1 MTSSIL
7 QTAVRLLMPLLL
19 LFAVFLLLRG
29 HNQPGGG
36 FVGGLVVA
44 ASFVLYSIAFGVEAA
59 RRALVVRPSTLLGV
73 GLLVALVSGL
83 PAVVAGHAFMT
94 ALWTTVAVGSMVIA
108 VGTPL
113 VFDVGV
119 FLAVIGVVLTIVF
132 TLAEAVLAEE

>member
-1 MTSSIL
+1 MTSTIL
-7 QTAVRLLMPLLL
+7 QTATRLLMPLLL

-44 ASFVLYSIAFGVEAA
+44 SSFVLYSIAFGVDAA
-59 RRALVVRPSTLLGV
+59 RRALLVTPSTLLGV
-73 GLLVALVSGL
+73 GLLVALTSGL
-83 PAVVAGHAFMT
+83 PAVAVGQPFMT
-94 ALWTTVAVGSMVIA
+94 AQWAEVMVSSNVVAI
-108 VGTPL
+108 GTPL

-132 TLAEAVLAEE
+132 TLAEVTLSED

>member
-7 QTAVRLLMPLLL
+7 QTAARLLMPLLL

-44 ASFVLYSIAFGVEAA
+44 ASFVLYSIAFGVDAA
-59 RRALVVRPSTLLGV
+59 RRALIVRTSTLLGV
-73 GLLVALVSGL
+73 GLLVAFVSGL

-94 ALWTTVAVGSMVIA
+94 ALWTTVAAGSMAIA
-108 VGTPL
+108 IGTPL
-113 VFDVGV
+113 VFDIGV
-119 FLAVIGVVLTIVF
+119 CLAVIGVVLTIVF

>member
-59 RRALVVRPSTLLGV
+59 RRALLVRPSMLLGV
-73 GLLVALVSGL
+73 GLLVAFVSGL

-94 ALWTTVAVGSMVIA
+94 ALWTTVAAGSMVIA

-132 TLAEAVLAEE
+132 TLAEAVLVEE

>member
-7 QTAVRLLMPLLL
+7 QTAARLLMPLLL

-44 ASFVLYSIAFGVEAA
+44 ASFVLYSIAFGVDAA
-59 RRALVVRPSTLLGV
+59 RRALLVRPSTLLGV

-94 ALWTTVAVGSMVIA
+94 ALWTTVIAGTMVIA
-108 VGTPL
+108 IGTPL

-132 TLAEAVLAEE
+132 TLADAVLAEE